1 MAALTGTNKV
11 LVYGA
16 AGGWLDSQLTD
27 EPTRSL
33 PDALDDAAI
42 ALAAAIRARAAE
54 PNSDLIELTK
64 AFTIVAD
71 YATDRAKAQAELT
84 PKKGN
89 KIDGLRD
96 RFNGA
101 AYSGRG
107 RPRKGQ
113 TAGGNAG
120 GDAAM
125 TPPPTPEPHL
135 MEVLVAAFGAAGLAL
150 SARALLLLAIVGGF
164 ALAMRPPDVRG
175 PWRSWEVLLRWR
187 RSARSRRWS
196 GGGGGDEY
204 LRRDATSR

>member
-1 MAALTGTNKV
+1 M
-11 LVYGA
+11 
-16 AGGWLDSQLTD
+16 TD

-64 AFTIVAD
+64 AFTSVSD
-71 YATDRAKAQAELT
+71 YATDRAKARAESE

-89 KIDGLRD
+89 KVDGLRD

-113 TAGGNAG
+113 TAGGNTS
-120 GDAAM
+120 GDAAD
-125 TPPPTPEPHL
+125 TDP
-135 MEVLVAAFGAAGLAL
+135 A
-150 SARALLLLAIVGGF
+150 
-164 ALAMRPPDVRG
+164 
-175 PWRSWEVLLRWR
+175 
-187 RSARSRRWS
+187 
-196 GGGGGDEY
+196 
-204 LRRDATSR
+204 